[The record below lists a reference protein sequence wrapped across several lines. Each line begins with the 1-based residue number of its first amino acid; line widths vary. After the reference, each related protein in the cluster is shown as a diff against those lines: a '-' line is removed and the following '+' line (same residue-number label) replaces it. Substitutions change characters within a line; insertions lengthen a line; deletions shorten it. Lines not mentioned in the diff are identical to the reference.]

1 MRDVC
6 EDEDSVVVDPSVR
19 VELDVLEKEKVAQ
32 GAKVAQCNEVDG
44 WVWFSSGITQR
55 TLYVWG

>member
-1 MRDVC
+1 MC

-19 VELDVLEKEKVAQ
+19 IKLDVLEKEKVAQ
-32 GAKVAQCNEVDG
+32 GAKVAQSNEVDG
-44 WVWFSSGITQR
+44 WVRFPSGITQR